1 VGNLVSAGAAL
12 SIGPLTRRF
21 NEHWLLLA
29 VILLAIVSIAITP
42 MLDTVAVLLIAMS
55 FRGVGQ
61 GLNLPLMLSIA
72 SRAVGRDFQGRVA
85 ALRIAF
91 NRLGSMLVPFAM
103 GAIAE
108 FFGLEIAFYIVGL
121 CGVVLT
127 GLLAVWLSRQPE
139 LKRSESAV

>member
-1 VGNLVSAGAAL
+1 MLHTVA
-12 SIGPLTRRF
+12 
-21 NEHWLLLA
+21 
-29 VILLAIVSIAITP
+29 ILLVAI
-42 MLDTVAVLLIAMS
+42 S

-72 SRAVGRDFQGRVA
+72 ARAVGRDFQGRVA

-108 FFGLEIAFYIVGL
+108 VAGLESAFYIVGL
-121 CGVVLT
+121 CGAVLA
-127 GLLAVWLSRQPE
+127 GLLAIWISRQPA
-139 LKRSESAV
+139 LR